1 MTSPRLSAAAYVDGV
16 RAGNRATLARA
27 VTLVESASEDDARL
41 AEEVLAAL
49 LPHTGGAHRVGVSGP
64 PGVGKSTLLEALGSR
79 LVDAGARVAV
89 LAIDPSST
97 VSGGSILGDKTRMPR
112 LSTHERAFVRP
123 SPSAATLGGVARRTR
138 EVMLLCEAAGYDHV
152 IVETVGVGQ
161 SETLVCDM
169 VDTFLVLA
177 QPGAGDELQ
186 GIKKGILEL
195 ADVVAVTKADGE
207 HVDAAQ
213 RALSELRLALHLQ
226 RPRHASWRPEVLAL
240 SAKTG
245 AGLEDLVAI
254 LRRHRRALAE
264 AGDLAQLRSRQ
275 ARSWLWTVV
284 EERLVESFR
293 ADPRVRARAPELE
306 ARVES
311 GAELPTRAA
320 RTLLAEIFRGGEP

>member
-1 MTSPRLSAAAYVDGV
+1 MTAPRLTAAAYVEGV
-16 RAGNRATLARA
+16 RAGDRATLARA
-27 VTLVESASEDDARL
+27 VTLVESSSEDDARL
-41 AEEVLAAL
+41 AEEVLGAL
-49 LPHTGGAHRVGVSGP
+49 LPHTGNAHRLGVSGP

-79 LVDAGARVAV
+79 LVDAGSRVAV

-97 VSGGSILGDKTRMPR
+97 VSGGSILGDKTRMPH

-138 EVMLLCEAAGYDHV
+138 EVLLLCEAAGYDHV
-152 IVETVGVGQ
+152 VVETVGVGQ
-161 SETLVCDM
+161 SETLVAGM

-195 ADVVAVTKADGE
+195 ADVVAVTKADGDQ
-207 HVDAAQ
+207 VDAAQ

-226 RPRHASWRPEVLAL
+226 RPRSPAWHPQVLAL
-240 SAKTG
+240 SAKSG
-245 AGLEDLVAI
+245 AGLDELTDV
-254 LRRHRRALAE
+254 LRRHRAALAE
-264 AGDLAQLRSRQ
+264 SGELAMLRSDQ
-275 ARSWLWTVV
+275 ARTWLWTVV

-293 ADPRVRARAPELE
+293 ADPRVRARATELE
-306 ARVES
+306 ARVRT

-320 RTLLAEIFRGGEP
+320 RELLAEVFGRDAK